1 MNWKSDSQSGGGIIR
16 FYGIHLIAVLIALE
30 YENYKIIKLKDNT
43 QTIIFKIINVN
54 KPEIEISI
62 NIDSNI
68 ENLRLKCSRIVQ
80 KKHALVAIKNP
91 FEKQK

>member
-16 FYGIHLIAVLIALE
+16 FYIHLIAVLIALE
-30 YENYKIIKLKDNT
+30 YENYKIIKLKDNI

-68 ENLRLKCSRIVQ
+68 DKFTIEMFENSS
-80 KKHALVAIKNP
+80 KKNML
-91 FEKQK
+91 